1 MPSLVRFLVF
11 CLILAALVGTAMYLL
26 ANFVEPSPRETT
38 IRIPADRLQPE

>member
-26 ANFVEPSPRETT
+26 ANFVEPSPKETT
-38 IRIPADRLQPE
+38 IRIPADRLEPK

>member
-11 CLILAALVGTAMYLL
+11 GLIIAALVGTAMYLL

-38 IRIPADRLQPE
+38 IRIPAERLQPK

>member
-26 ANFVEPSPRETT
+26 ANFVEPSPKETT
-38 IRIPADRLQPE
+38 IRIPADRLQPK

>member
-26 ANFVEPSPRETT
+26 ANFVEPSPKETT
-38 IRIPADRLQPE
+38 IRIPAERLEPQ

>member
-26 ANFVEPSPRETT
+26 ANFVESSPKETT
-38 IRIPADRLQPE
+38 IRIPAERLQPK

>member
-26 ANFVEPSPRETT
+26 ANLVEPSPKETT
-38 IRIPADRLQPE
+38 IRVPAERLQPE